1 MLAMSEVNCI
11 KTLRNEKGL
20 SISAVATAMKV
31 NWRTAKKY
39 GDGEQ
44 LPQEKLYIKKGM
56 MYEEK
61 WGEIVS
67 DLLEE
72 DLKVKKKLRRTNK
85 KMYEDLQSMG
95 FEGSYR
101 TVCNYIQ
108 EWRSAEDDELSKGHE
123 RLNHP
128 EGEAQLDFGTMEA
141 VQDGEIMDVHALV
154 MSFPASNTG
163 FAVPMPGE
171 NLECFLSGLQQLFK
185 QAGGVPISLRIDNLT
200 PAVKKVRKGDSEAEL
215 TEAFRHF
222 QNYYG
227 FQVQVCNPE
236 SGNEK
241 GHVERKAGYVRYNFF
256 STPPVIKDLEDLG
269 EKLEQQLKKDRQR
282 LHYKKVE
289 LIEDLW
295 IREQK
300 QLLKLPEKPYPVFKQ
315 FAIKFNKYNEFKLDQ
330 HFIHVPRARNYVQL
344 YCITYWDK
352 FKVITNDGEILL
364 TDARPY
370 MKKRRFIP
378 WKDILK
384 DWLKKPRVI
393 GYSRYTPYLPTRIK
407 EYLTVPSLALRKQ
420 RINQL
425 ITLLVN
431 HDMKEIDQNF
441 YDYIAKNIEEQE
453 HPYGVNWTDYDAVS
467 PKGTGVT
474 THE

>member
-1 MLAMSEVNCI
+1 MSEVNCI